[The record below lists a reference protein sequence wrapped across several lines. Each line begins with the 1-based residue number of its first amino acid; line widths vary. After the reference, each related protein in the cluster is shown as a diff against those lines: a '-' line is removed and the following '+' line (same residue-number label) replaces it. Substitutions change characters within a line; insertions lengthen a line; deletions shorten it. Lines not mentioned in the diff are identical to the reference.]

1 MQFSKMYIR
10 FTNEKLSIKVI
21 LFSFFSARAA
31 SIERKDHRRLKAVRW
46 IILLG
51 WLVQYSCIYPSF
63 DALGE
68 FFDNCCR

>member
-1 MQFSKMYIR
+1 MVPIMALIVVF
-10 FTNEKLSIKVI
+10 I
-21 LFSFFSARAA
+21 LYRQ
-31 SIERKDHRRLKAVRW
+31 RKDHRRLKAVRW